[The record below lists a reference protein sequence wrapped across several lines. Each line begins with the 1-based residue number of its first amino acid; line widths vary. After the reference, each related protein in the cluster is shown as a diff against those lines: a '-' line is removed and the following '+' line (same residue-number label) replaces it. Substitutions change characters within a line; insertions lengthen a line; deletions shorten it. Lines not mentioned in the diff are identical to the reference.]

1 MPVRAAHL
9 ALCDWADCVVVA
21 PISCNSMGKIANG
34 VADNLLS
41 SVFVAWQYQRKPVIL
56 CPACNTNMWNNITTQ
71 NNVTSL
77 RRLGAAIEGPR
88 SGILSNG
95 RMGTG
100 MMASVDEIIDALET
114 AFSAMDDQAKTVMRW
129 GKAAADLSLIHI

>member
-1 MPVRAAHL
+1 MEFPLYVEFGMPVRAAHL

-21 PISCNSMGKIANG
+21 PISAIMGKIANG

-88 SGILSNG
+88 SESFQ
-95 RMGTG
+95 M
-100 MMASVDEIIDALET
+100 DEWEP
-114 AFSAMDDQAKTVMRW
+114 V
-129 GKAAADLSLIHI
+129 